1 MPDIPTA
8 EPPSV
13 AAGDTVTWRRTLDD
27 YPASAGW
34 SLGYVLINGTAKITV
49 TSSASADDHL
59 VLVPASTTTSW
70 AAGTYAWRARVTK
83 GAEVYTVGEGR
94 ITVRPSFGS
103 STLDARTH
111 ARKTLE
117 SVEAVIEGRASSA
130 VLEYEIAG
138 RRLKNIP
145 VADLLALR
153 DRYRAEVTRE
163 EAAAAVASG
172 APDRRR
178 VFVRF
183 G

>member
-8 EPPSV
+8 EPSSV

-34 SLGYVLINGTAKITV
+34 ALGYVLINGTAKV
-49 TSSASADDHL
+49 TISSTASGDDHL
-59 VLVPASTTTSW
+59 VSVAASTTTGW
-70 AAGTYAWRARVTK
+70 TAGTYAWRARVTK

-94 ITVRPSFGS
+94 MTVRPSFGA
-103 STLDARTH
+103 STFDARTH

-117 SVEAVIEGRASSA
+117 AVEAVIEGRASSA

-145 VADLLALR
+145 VAELLSLR
-153 DRYRAEVTRE
+153 DRYRTEVTRE
-163 EAAAAVASG
+163 EAAATVAAG
-172 APDRRR
+172 GVDRRR
-178 VFVRF
+178 IMVRF